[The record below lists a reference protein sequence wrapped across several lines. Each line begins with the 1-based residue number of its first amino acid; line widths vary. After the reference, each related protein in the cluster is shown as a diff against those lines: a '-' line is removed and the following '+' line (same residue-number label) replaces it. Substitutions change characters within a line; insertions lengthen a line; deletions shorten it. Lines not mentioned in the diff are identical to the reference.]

1 MTSKFEDKNYYEILG
16 VSQDASKEAISK
28 AYKEIALIYHPDS
41 NFFSEILG
49 KREEDSQSLED
60 FQIITNAF
68 NVLTDDAKRA
78 EYDSTLVSFR
88 DWSDGET
95 SDEYFNDML
104 KKKSISFGMRNLK
117 RERESTVSASAN
129 NVKYFQDFDKSR
141 KSKIEEKSREYL
153 NKIENSAFSQ
163 IVKTRFSNKLDLLMI
178 LAIGLIF
185 ATIILYF
192 LAY

>member
-49 KREEDSQSLED
+49 NREEDSQSLED

-68 NVLTDDAKRA
+68 SVLTDDAKRA

-95 SDEYFNDML
+95 PDEYFNDML

-117 RERESTVSASAN
+117 REREATVSASAN
-129 NVKYFQDFDKSR
+129 NLKYFQDFDKSR

>member
-117 RERESTVSASAN
+117 REREATVSASAN

>member
-1 MTSKFEDKNYYEILG
+1 MNYYEILG

-49 KREEDSQSLED
+49 NREEDSQSLED

-68 NVLTDDAKRA
+68 SVLTDDAKRA

-95 SDEYFNDML
+95 PDEYFNDML

-117 RERESTVSASAN
+117 REREATVSASAN
-129 NVKYFQDFDKSR
+129 NLKYFQDFDKSR

-153 NKIENSAFSQ
+153 NKIENSTFSQ